1 MNTEILTCDTNKSTT
16 HDIASTWCQPTPLA
30 QVTTAEINYPMDA
43 LPSVLQKAVGA
54 YHQYGQQPLSLI
66 TNSAIANISLA
77 CQSQANVARDH
88 YLTSPVSLYFL
99 TCGSSGERKRG
110 RG

>member
-1 MNTEILTCDTNKSTT
+1 MNTDILSCDTTKNTV
-16 HDIASTWCQPTPLA
+16 HEIEATWRQPTPLTQA
-30 QVTTAEINYPMDA
+30 TTEEIKYPMDA
-43 LPSVLQKAVGA
+43 LPAVLQKAVGA

-77 CQSQANVARDH
+77 CQSQANVARDQ

-99 TCGSSGERKRG
+99 TCGSTARRKP
-110 RG
+110 